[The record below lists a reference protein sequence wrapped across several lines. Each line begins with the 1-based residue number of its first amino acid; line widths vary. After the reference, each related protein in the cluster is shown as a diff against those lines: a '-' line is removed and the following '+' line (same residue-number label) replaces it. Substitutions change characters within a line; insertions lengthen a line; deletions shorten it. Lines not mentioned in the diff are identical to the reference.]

1 MTGTPIQIPTQTDE
15 LLPTLATIVATI
27 GPASDTPDMV
37 RRLIRSGVSIFR
49 LNFSHGDLESHG
61 KRLKTIRAV
70 AKELNRPTAV
80 LGDLQGPK
88 IRVGKVPD
96 PGIMTTAGCDVILKK
111 GIELAYV
118 DMSDAEHPTPVF
130 PLAYEKLVD
139 EVEVGHKV
147 LINDGN
153 IRMIATEKNTSK
165 GELRCRVMVG
175 GLVTSKKGINVPQTH
190 LSAPAIT
197 DQDWKCVDWAVAN
210 GLDFLALSFVREARE
225 VLELKDRLATMC
237 PIDKANDPRGE
248 GSLIPVIAKIETPQ
262 SLTNLEAIVEA
273 SDGLMVARGDLG
285 VEMDVA
291 RVPVAQKRIIEV
303 AQQWGRPVIVA
314 TQMLESMIESSL
326 PTRAEASDV
335 ANAIFDQADAV
346 MLSAESATG
355 KHPLLVVETMKR
367 IIMAAEE
374 RIASLPQVPSPP
386 QKIIERH
393 YSTAALAHGAW
404 HIAQDIGAK
413 IIVCWSENGGT
424 ARYLSQTGFRIPIL
438 ACSSSE
444 RATRRMS
451 ILLGV
456 TPVHM
461 EAPAGL
467 AEWNDWVD
475 AFLLSSGMAKR
486 GDPIVLVAG
495 RPLGK
500 AKATNT
506 IAVHVVGDVERGYR
520 AHR

>member
-1 MTGTPIQIPTQTDE
+1 MPDTTQTQSSSEE
-15 LLPTLATIVATI
+15 LRPTLATIVATI
-27 GPASDTPDMV
+27 GPSSDSPEMV

-49 LNFSHGDLESHG
+49 FNFSHGDLAAH
-61 KRLKTIRAV
+61 KRRLETVRAV
-70 AKELNRPTAV
+70 AKEMGRPTAA

-88 IRVGKVPD
+88 IRVGLVPD
-96 PGIMTTAGCDVILKK
+96 GGLMTIAGDDVILKK
-111 GIELAYV
+111 GIPLAYL
-118 DMSDAEHPTPVF
+118 DTTDPAHPVPVF

-139 EVEVGHKV
+139 EVEPGHKV

-153 IRMIATEKNTSK
+153 IRMIAVDRDPVK
-165 GELRCRVMVG
+165 GELRCRVIVG
-175 GLVTSKKGINVPQTH
+175 GLVTSKKGINVPQSK

-197 DQDWKCVDWAVAN
+197 EQDWQCVEFAVAN
-210 GLDFLALSFVREARE
+210 GMDFLALSFVRHAAE
-225 VLELKDRLATMC
+225 VRELKERLASIC
-237 PIDKANDPRGE
+237 PVDRVNDPKGE
-248 GSLIPVIAKIETPQ
+248 GSLIPVIAKIEMPEA
-262 SLTNLEAIVEA
+262 LDNLESIVEA

-291 RVPVAQKRIIEV
+291 RVPVAQKQIISV
-303 AQQWGRPVIVA
+303 AQEWGRPVIVA
-314 TQMLESMIESSL
+314 TQMLESMIESSI

-367 IIMAAEE
+367 IMMSAEE
-374 RIASLPQVPSPP
+374 YVATLPHYPSPP
-386 QKIIERH
+386 MKVIEKH
-393 YSTAALAHGAW
+393 YPTAALAHGVW
-404 HIAQDIGAK
+404 HIAQDLGAK
-413 IIVCWSENGGT
+413 IIVCWSETGGT
-424 ARYLSQTGFRIPIL
+424 ARYLSQTGFRIPIV

-444 RATRRMS
+444 RMTRRMS

-461 EAPAGL
+461 EPPASL
-467 AEWNDWVD
+467 AEWNEWVD
-475 AFLLSSGMAKR
+475 AFLLSSGLAKR
-486 GDPIVLVAG
+486 GDPVVLVAG

-506 IAVHVVGDVERGYR
+506 IAVHAVGDLDRGYR
-520 AHR
+520 THR

>member
-1 MTGTPIQIPTQTDE
+1 MDGSISNLIQSEE
-15 LLPTLATIVATI
+15 LRPTLATIVATI
-27 GPASDTPDMV
+27 GPASDSPEIV
-37 RRLIRSGVSIFR
+37 RRLIRCGVSIFR
-49 LNFSHGDLESHG
+49 LNFSHGDLESHAR
-61 KRLKTIRAV
+61 RLQTVRAA

-88 IRVGKVPD
+88 IRVGMVPD
-96 PGIMTTAGCDVILKK
+96 PGIMTQQGCDVVLKK
-111 GIELAYV
+111 GIALAYV
-118 DMSDAEHPTPVF
+118 DNSDPEHPTPVF

-139 EVEVGHKV
+139 EVEIGHKV

-153 IRMIATEKNTSK
+153 IRMIATDVDLKK

-175 GLVTSKKGINVPQTH
+175 GLVTSKKGINVPQTR

-197 DQDWKCVDWAVAN
+197 EQDWRCVEWAVAH
-210 GLDFLALSFVREARE
+210 GIDFLALSFVREARE
-225 VLELKDRLATMC
+225 VLELKERLATMC
-237 PIDKANDPRGE
+237 PIDKRNDPRGE

-262 SLTNLEAIVEA
+262 ALVNLDAIVEA

-314 TQMLESMIESSL
+314 TQMLESMIENAL

-355 KHPLLVVETMKR
+355 KHPVLVVETMKR

-374 RIASLPQVPSPP
+374 RIATLPQAPSPP
-386 QKIIERH
+386 QRIIEKH
-393 YSTAALAHGAW
+393 YATAALAHGVW
-404 HIAQDIGAK
+404 HIAQDLGAK

-424 ARYLSQTGFRIPIL
+424 ARYLSQTGFRIPII

-461 EAPAGL
+461 EAPGTL
-467 AEWNDWVD
+467 SEWNDWVD
-475 AFLLSSGMAKR
+475 AFLLSSGMARR
-486 GDPIVLVAG
+486 GDAIVLVAG

-506 IAVHVVGDVERGYR
+506 IAVHVVGDAERGYR